1 MQPLFFDVEIV
12 WKMMSVGR
20 RSNSQNSKNATN
32 QKKPKIRKYANSE
45 ESKNQ
50 KTGNNENF
58 TISQAWNNLN
68 WNVWLEMDLYKILS
82 WMFDNLKLRKD
93 ESSKDCKNLR
103 NLIDVLR
110 FEKGFCKSIQKSNEK
125 KNWEIEKW
133 TFKN

>member
-1 MQPLFFDVEIV
+1 
-12 WKMMSVGR
+12 MMSAGR

-32 QKKPKIRKYANSE
+32 QKKPHIRKYVNSE

-58 TISQAWNNLN
+58 TISQAWKDLN

-103 NLIDVLR
+103 NLIDVLI
-110 FEKGFCKSIQKSNEK
+110 FEEGFCKSIQKSNG
-125 KNWEIEKW
+125 EI
-133 TFKN
+133 